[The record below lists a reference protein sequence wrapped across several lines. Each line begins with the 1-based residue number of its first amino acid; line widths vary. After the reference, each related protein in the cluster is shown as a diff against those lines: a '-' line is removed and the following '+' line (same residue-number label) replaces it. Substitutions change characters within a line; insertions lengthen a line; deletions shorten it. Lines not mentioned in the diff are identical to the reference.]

1 MSDKCPTSSPKIDI
15 GTSRLTGGSEDLM
28 LSIIVPVL
36 NEEDGIESALENI
49 CEAIE
54 RLGVKCEVI
63 VVDNG
68 SVDSTVEIVERRQR
82 HCDYIKLIPGVL
94 PRGIGVAVWEG
105 IRNSKGR
112 YVVMIPGDGEN
123 DTWEML
129 RYLPLMKDVDMI
141 IPYVYNR
148 EVRSISRR
156 LLSKLY
162 KLIINL
168 SFGMLLNYM
177 NGTVM
182 YRRKIL
188 DSVNLHSTGF
198 FFQTELL
205 IKCIKRGYLYAEVP
219 YKISPRDGGRQKAI
233 NLQSVFIVIKEYI
246 QLLVAVYSFV
256 GEKASLT
263 SDTAS
268 SDRRLEGK

>member
-1 MSDKCPTSSPKIDI
+1 MSNKFLTRSPKNDI
-15 GTSRLTGGSEDLM
+15 GATPPTGESDDLM
-28 LSIIVPVL
+28 LSIVVPVL
-36 NEEDGIESALENI
+36 NEEESIERALKNI
-49 CEAIE
+49 GEAIE
-54 RLGVKCEVI
+54 RLVAKCEVI

-68 SVDSTVEIVERRQR
+68 SVDATIEIVERRQR
-82 HCDYIKLIPGVL
+82 HCDYIKLIPNVL
-94 PRGIGVAVWEG
+94 PRGIGIAVWEG

-123 DTWEML
+123 DTWEIL
-129 RYLPLMKDVDMI
+129 RYLPLMEDVDI
-141 IPYVYNR
+141 VIPYVYNR
-148 EVRSISRR
+148 EVRSIFRR

-188 DSVNLHSTGF
+188 DSVDLHSKGF

-205 IKCIKRGYLYAEVP
+205 IKGIKLGYLYAEVP
-219 YKISPRDGGRQKAI
+219 YKISPRDGGQQKAI
-233 NLQSVFIVIKEYI
+233 NLHSVFVVIKEYI
-246 QLLVAVYSFV
+246 LLLMAVYWFA
-256 GEKASLT
+256 GEKASLV

-268 SDRRLEGK
+268 SNRKLESK